1 MNQNSTMPIAS
12 FMPRRT
18 RAPRWLL
25 PALLALLLAACSL
38 GRFGYNN
45 GDTLIYWWLNGY
57 VEFDSGQR
65 PWVQQRIDNLM
76 SWHRHSQLKTYIP
89 VLAAAQRRLEHDV
102 TKAEV
107 LADYQDITQLIDR
120 IFEQAAPDLAD
131 LAISMNADNMAQLKK
146 KFEENDEKFRKD
158 YLKGDHEER
167 QEHRYKMVMEWAEYW
182 FGDFSAEQE
191 AAIRR
196 ASDARPL
203 NNEMWVADRVQ
214 RQQALIAL
222 LARIHQEKL
231 THDAA
236 TVLIKDFMESNYL
249 VRTSATPEMKA
260 FFDASKDAVAQ
271 LTVFIINLATPKQ
284 RQHAK
289 DKLQQWIDDLNVLA
303 LQT

>member
-1 MNQNSTMPIAS
+1 
-12 FMPRRT
+12 MPRRR
-18 RAPRWLL
+18 RASRWVLL
-25 PALLALLLAACSL
+25 ALLALLLAACSL

-57 VEFDSGQR
+57 VDFDSSER
-65 PWVQQRIDNLM
+65 PWVQQRIATLM
-76 SWHRHSQLKTYIP
+76 AWHRHSQLKTYIP
-89 VLAAAQRRLEHDV
+89 VLVAAQHRLEHDV

-107 LADYQDITQLIDR
+107 LADYQDVAQLIDR

-167 QEHRYKMVMEWAEYW
+167 QEHRYKLVMEWAEYW

-191 AAIRR
+191 AAIRH

-222 LARIHQEKL
+222 LIRIHQEKL

-236 TVLIKDFMESNYL
+236 TVLIKDFMENNYL
-249 VRTSATPEMKA
+249 VRTGAAPEMKA

-271 LTVFIINLATPKQ
+271 LSVFIINLATPKQ

-303 LQT
+303 LQA